1 MVAETSGGEHEL
13 AGGSP
18 GTERA
23 SEPLLIHR
31 LLERVDAFRVLREND
46 EHEAHA
52 RLEALGID
60 GVVEADMVAELGAP
74 SVLAHPDQFLEAHAA
89 VMKGL
94 EVLDRNRA
102 RQPALRLGGP
112 LRPVASAL
120 VGQLAKMQIEG
131 HERKVLRW
139 LAGLYRRRE
148 AQTVLRSPEHL
159 LLSRA
164 CRQVDRSRDD
174 VAGGGAALTKLLLG
188 GAAVSVAS
196 TAISSVLDAIN
207 ASRWIFAFVTVLCV
221 AIALGAC
228 WVILQSAAVARRRI
242 RIALDEPLHALYE
255 TIGDAGSPPHDPTR
269 HFVFFS
275 LVALA
280 VGWIVVPVA
289 VGVVLWPS

>member
-1 MVAETSGGEHEL
+1 MVAAGTSGGAEPRD
-13 AGGSP
+13 GSS
-18 GTERA
+18 GTER
-23 SEPLLIHR
+23 SGEPLLIHR
-31 LLERVDAFRVLREND
+31 LLERVDAFRVLREHD
-46 EHEAHA
+46 EHEALA
-52 RLEALGID
+52 QLEALGID
-60 GVVEADMVAELGAP
+60 GVVEADMVAELGA
-74 SVLAHPDQFLEAHAA
+74 SAVLAHPDQFPGAHAA

-94 EVLDRNRA
+94 EVLDRNRG

-112 LRPVASAL
+112 LRPVAAML
-120 VGQLAKMQIEG
+120 VGQFARMQIEG

-139 LAGLYRRRE
+139 LGGLYRRRE

-164 CRQVDRSRDD
+164 CRQVDRSRSD

-196 TAISSVLDAIN
+196 TALSSVLDAIN
-207 ASRWIFAFVTVLCV
+207 ASRWAFVFVTVLCV

-255 TIGDAGSPPHDPTR
+255 TIGDAGHPPHDPTR
-269 HFVFFS
+269 QFVLFS
-275 LVALA
+275 FIALA